1 MLLLCAAGAATA
13 LSVLFLLLLL
23 LLRPRCRS
31 GGSELLCKP
40 STLASYLR
48 EQCSSL
54 REEESGGGLW
64 RALPSVQSAI
74 GLLGPPVRGQRFLRE
89 YLQLSD
95 QGLVALDWAAE
106 MGRRP
111 SNPGIPLLLII
122 PNSFGKIT
130 RNVSQLCH
138 LALLQGYRPVIF
150 NRRCQNDCP
159 LNTVKLQ
166 PYGDPSDLGE
176 AVQYIR
182 HRHPG
187 TQLFAV
193 GESTGA
199 GLLFSYL
206 GECGSS
212 SYVTAAGCISPLF
225 RPQDWFE
232 AGCPWLWQR
241 ILLLYQKMELSRYAT
256 VLGEV
261 INTDKLFGSG
271 SLMELEETLFCV
283 TGSKTSSLS
292 WETYWERNDPLRDV
306 DEVAIPVLCICS
318 QDDPIRGDPKSTLPF
333 ELFETNPHFFLLLTQ
348 HGGHCGFIGDNQ
360 DGTSCSHKV
369 LLDFFKATA
378 EFFRMEDGRKGL
390 SRKKGTS
397 SSSVVDAAQNM
408 NACIRKTRCPH
419 NIHDIYNWQRSYTR

>member
-1 MLLLCAAGAATA
+1 MLLPCAATTLCALLL
-13 LSVLFLLLLL
+13 LSLLLFLLV
-23 LLRPRCRS
+23 LRPGWRS
-31 GGSELLCKP
+31 GGSELLCKS

-48 EQCSSL
+48 EKCSSL
-54 REEESGGGLW
+54 REERGGGLW
-64 RALPSVQSAI
+64 RALPSLQSAI

-106 MGRRP
+106 KGRSP
-111 SNPGIPLLLII
+111 SNPGIPLLLVV

-138 LALLQGYRPVIF
+138 LALLRGYRPVIF
-150 NRRCQNDCP
+150 NRRCQNDCQ
-159 LNTVKLQ
+159 LSTVKMQ
-166 PYGDPSDLGE
+166 PFGDPSDLRE

-212 SYVTAAGCISPLF
+212 SYVTAAACISPLF

-232 AGCPWLWQR
+232 DGCPWLWQK
-241 ILLLYQKMELSRYAT
+241 IILLYQKMELSRYTT

-271 SLMELEETLFCV
+271 SLMELEEALSCL
-283 TGSKTSSLS
+283 TGSKTASLS
-292 WETYWERNDPLRDV
+292 WESYWERNDPLRDV

-348 HGGHCGFIGDNQ
+348 HGGHCGFLGDIQ
-360 DGTSCSHKV
+360 AGTSWSHKV
-369 LLDFFKATA
+369 LVDFFKATA
-378 EFFRMEDGRKGL
+378 EFFQIEERQKGL
-390 SRKKGTS
+390 SRKKRIS
-397 SSSVVDAAQNM
+397 SSSAVDGAQNVS
-408 NACIRKTRCPH
+408 ACLRKTRCLH